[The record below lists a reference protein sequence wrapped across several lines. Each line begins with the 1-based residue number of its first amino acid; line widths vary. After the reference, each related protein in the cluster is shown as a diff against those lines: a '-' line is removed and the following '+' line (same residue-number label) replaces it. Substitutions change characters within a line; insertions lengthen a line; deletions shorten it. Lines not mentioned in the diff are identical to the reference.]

1 MQGMHFCDAEPEAE
15 FNVSD
20 EIPEYMD
27 VDVAVDSGAG
37 DNVLAAVDVPGHKVQ
52 ESPGSIRGQQ
62 FKGAGGHVMAN
73 EGQMVLEML
82 APLED
87 GQHGEVD
94 VCWQVAEVRRPLLS
108 VSKICDKA
116 QHTVTFDAKR
126 AVVRDAKGRIV
137 CIFMRKGNLY
147 IGRMKVKNPNHP
159 SFGGQGK

>member
-1 MQGMHFCDAEPEAE
+1 M
-15 FNVSD
+15 SD
-20 EIPEYMD
+20 GIPEYMD

-73 EGQMVLEML
+73 EGQMVLAML
-82 APLED
+82 APTEGD
-87 GQHGEVD
+87 NHNEVD
-94 VCWQVAEVRRPLLS
+94 VTWQVADVCRPLLS

-116 QHTVTFDAKR
+116 NHTVTFDAKR
-126 AVVRDAKGRIV
+126 AVVRDSKGRIV
-137 CIFMRKGNLY
+137 CTCMRKGNLY
-147 IGRMKVKNPNHP
+147 IGRMKVKNLSHP